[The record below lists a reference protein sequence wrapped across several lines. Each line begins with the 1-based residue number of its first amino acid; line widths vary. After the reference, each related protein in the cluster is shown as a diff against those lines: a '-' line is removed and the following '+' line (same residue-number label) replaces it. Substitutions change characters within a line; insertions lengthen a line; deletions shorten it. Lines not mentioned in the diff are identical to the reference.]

1 MWFRTRN
8 CRTERRRLAAL
19 LLLLGTA
26 APAAAQQLGPPVR
39 LLPPPAPGVTPVE
52 PPQPT
57 TPQPT
62 PDAATDH
69 GITTTPLAQPDIAW
83 QGTLGEGEHRLP
95 PTMWRGTPRALVAA
109 ALAQLGP
116 SPSPTLQ
123 ALMRRLLLSNADAPM
138 GADPPDQPSLLALR
152 LTRLAALGE
161 IDGAMAVLDAL
172 PQKLRDDE
180 KLARLGVEL
189 LFARNDARAACQQ
202 AEPGVAEYQGVWW
215 ARAVIACQ
223 ALTGE
228 REQAAL
234 GLSLLREQKAP
245 PDPAFDAL
253 VAAAAGHPAKL
264 EKLPQTSPILLTLL
278 AAAKLPLP
286 DAAVATADLM
296 SLRGWTT
303 NELVPAAQR
312 LLAAERAASLGALT
326 PQALGELYAK
336 VEFKPEELGAAIRR
350 GKPPTSARERALL
363 YQLAR
368 TDPATVVRATALK
381 ALLAEARARGD
392 FITVA
397 RVVAPLLAELPPSD
411 DLTPFAPEAARAL
424 IAAGESSL
432 ALRWQTILLHADP
445 SQFARI
451 GVILD
456 LANAPRGDAAAS
468 EGAPGDARLTAP
480 QKTLLLALET
490 GLGKPVDAS
499 DWAPLLAPPH
509 SGTMPSAAIWLD
521 QQRASADRRV
531 GETVL
536 MTLLLAH
543 DGERLT
549 QEPAVLARV
558 VSSLA
563 LVDLE
568 GEARALAV
576 EAALDAGL

>member
-1 MWFRTRN
+1 LW
-8 CRTERRRLAAL
+8 
-19 LLLLGTA
+19 
-26 APAAAQQLGPPVR
+26 AAASSPAEQLGPPVR
-39 LLPPPAPGVTPVE
+39 LLPPPAPGVTPAV
-52 PPQPT
+52 PPPSAA
-57 TPQPT
+57 PQPT
-62 PDAATDH
+62 PAAATDR
-69 GITTTPLAQPDIAW
+69 GITTTPLGQPDIAW

-95 PTMWRGTPRALVAA
+95 PTMWRGTPRALVAV

-116 SPSPTLQ
+116 NSSPTLQ
-123 ALMRRLLLSNADAPM
+123 ALTRRLLLSNADAPA
-138 GADPPDQPSLLALR
+138 GADPPDQPGLLALR

-161 IDGAMAVLDAL
+161 IDGAAAVLDAL

-202 AEPGVAEYQGVWW
+202 AQASVAQYQGAWW

-223 ALTGE
+223 ALSGE

-253 VAAAAGHPAKL
+253 VAAEAGHPAKL
-264 EKLPQTSPILLTLL
+264 ERLPQTSPILLTLL

-296 SLRGWTT
+296 SLRGWAT

-350 GKPPTSARERALL
+350 GKLPGSARERALL

-368 TDPATVVRATALK
+368 TDPASTVRATALK

-392 FITVA
+392 FITMA
-397 RVVAPLLAELPPSD
+397 RVVAPLLVDLPPSD
-411 DLTPFAPEAARAL
+411 DLAPFAPDAARAL
-424 IAAGESSL
+424 IAAGESSI

-456 LANAPRGDAAAS
+456 LASAPRGEAAAS
-468 EGAPGDARLTAP
+468 EGAPSDARLTTP
-480 QKTLLLALET
+480 QKTVLLALET

-509 SGTMPSAAIWLD
+509 SGAMPSPAVWLD
-521 QQRASADRRV
+521 QQRAATDRRM

-549 QEPAVLARV
+549 QEPAVLAGV

-563 LVDLE
+563 LVDRE
-568 GEARALAV
+568 SEARGIAV